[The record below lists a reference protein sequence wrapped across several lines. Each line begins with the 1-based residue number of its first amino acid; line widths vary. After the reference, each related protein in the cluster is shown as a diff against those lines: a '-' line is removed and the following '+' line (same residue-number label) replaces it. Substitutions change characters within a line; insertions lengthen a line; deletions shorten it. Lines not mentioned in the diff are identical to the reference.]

1 MLEAGTP
8 KVATSAVSSGSAV
21 ECEPL
26 PTQPPSPSST
36 RRRIGDRRCATVSE
50 EPIYMDWG
58 NSRVHA
64 LACEK
69 DGYNPTVPAE
79 QAASND
85 PSVFNKYH
93 I

>member
-1 MLEAGTP
+1 
-8 KVATSAVSSGSAV
+8 
-21 ECEPL
+21 
-26 PTQPPSPSST
+26 
-36 RRRIGDRRCATVSE
+36 
-50 EPIYMDWG
+50 MDWG

-69 DGYNPTVPAE
+69 DSYNPTVPAE